1 MSLEDLKKILDYDIT
16 EQKNGVVKSK
26 VLDKLDNYIKYFKN
40 ADDWSNKLTSTKTKS
55 GNKIYIKYLYDGEPF
70 VIDAGDN
77 VVINAKT
84 SIENDLCLK
93 KINDIKT
100 ALKFICNENATMSEN
115 ESSGAG
121 IAESYVS
128 EYNEINDLLDD
139 IINDETLDND
149 PWVVYKNWRDNSSI
163 KNYNKDGEVTG
174 ISDCYDNI
182 IGFLEHFPLTKDKI
196 KYNDKSSRIDFNGI
210 IYDDNTVHTIL
221 GYLNKYFIRKYSNV
235 KGLNDAIKGCANKHH
250 YNPIKKYF
258 DTLQYDDS
266 KDWFKYLLKD
276 VIKADLWD
284 EFNELYLAEFK
295 KWICACVKRVYE
307 PGCKFDNILVLV
319 SNVQGTGK
327 SSIWEQLFNINDE
340 SFCKIVDASQEIPSG
355 DRFVQQCAG
364 KLCINFDEIAMKAKN
379 VNKIK
384 TMLTETVDEWHTL
397 YSVADAPRPR
407 DYIFAG
413 TTNNTDFL
421 KDYTSMYERRWW
433 IIKVTEDTTNGVNVN
448 KMFND
453 KDLNLRDKIWAQAKY
468 LYEHNKEENLYITHD
483 SDLGKQLEILQRGYK
498 ASNNEDYAEIVNIMQ
513 MDWGFFNDN
522 KLINIE
528 SLVKQYKSG
537 DVINYCERRND
548 EINELMNKEGYVMKP
563 DDIKYTC
570 YGQIDRWPVTLLYDL
585 LNKLGIKYTKQ
596 SLRNELEY
604 ANEFVKIK
612 ARCVMNNNKV
622 CDAWC
627 RQEDTPTHKFKTE
640 KFFEDESEGINEL
653 PF

>member
-1 MSLEDLKKILDYDIT
+1 MSINEELRNTLTIEKT
-16 EQKNGVVKSK
+16 QMSNGIEKTK
-26 VLDKLDNYIKYFKN
+26 VLDVLDNYINYFSKSDKYI
-40 ADDWSNKLTSTKTKS
+40 NKFASKQLKK
-55 GNKIYIKYLYDGEPF
+55 GNKILIIYLFDNAPF
-70 VIDAGDN
+70 VISNKDN
-77 VVINAKT
+77 VFISARNNIN
-84 SIENDLCLK
+84 NDLGLNKISYIKDAITYCCNNNI
-93 KINDIKT
+93 IND
-100 ALKFICNENATMSEN
+100 ND
-115 ESSGAG
+115 ESDDVNI
-121 IAESYVS
+121 IAQSYVS
-128 EYNEINDLLDD
+128 EYDDINNLLDD
-139 IINDETLDND
+139 IVNDETIQEKSDWDLYIEWNKK
-149 PWVVYKNWRDNSSI
+149 YSI

-210 IYDDNTVHTIL
+210 IYDDNAVHTIL

-468 LYEHNKEENLYITHD
+468 LYEHNKEENLYITYD

-604 ANEFVKIK
+604 ANEFVKKK
-612 ARCVMNNNKV
+612 AQCIMNNNKV

-627 RQEDTPTHKFKTE
+627 RKEDTPTN
-640 KFFEDESEGINEL
+640 KFFSQKEEEFFNEGE
-653 PF
+653 

>member
-1 MSLEDLKKILDYDIT
+1 MSELITNEVQTSNVNNLMLSYENAIMNDGYFKDKLSFKNKFIYFNDKRFDWKNDKSLFRSIIAKSLEVKKTEIDYDILFVAFLHVAQQNKQEDT
-16 EQKNGVVKSK
+16 NEIIVSQSYSSEFFEIEDL
-26 VLDKLDNYIKYFKN
+26 LD
-40 ADDWSNKLTSTKTKS
+40 
-55 GNKIYIKYLYDGEPF
+55 E
-70 VIDAGDN
+70 
-77 VVINAKT
+77 
-84 SIENDLCLK
+84 IENDNTISDK
-93 KINDIKT
+93 VDDWTAYRNWKNNEAIKT
-100 ALKFICNENATMSEN
+100 M
-115 ESSGAG
+115 
-121 IAESYVS
+121 
-128 EYNEINDLLDD
+128 
-139 IINDETLDND
+139 
-149 PWVVYKNWRDNSSI
+149 NS
-163 KNYNKDGEVTG
+163 DGEVTG
-174 ISDCYDNI
+174 IDSCYDNI
-182 IGFLEHFPLTKDKI
+182 VGWLEHCPLTKDKI
-196 KYNDKSSRIDFNGI
+196 KYNDKSSRIDFNGA
-210 IYDDNTVHTIL
+210 IYDDNAVHTIL

-250 YNPIKKYF
+250 YNPIKEYF

-266 KDWFKYLLKD
+266 KDWFEYLLKD

-284 EFNELYLAEFK
+284 EFSELYLAEFK

-340 SFCKIVDASQEIPSG
+340 SFCKIVDASQEIPNG
-355 DRFVQQCAG
+355 DRFIQQCAG

-433 IIKVTEDTTNGVNVN
+433 IIKISEITNNGVHVN
-448 KMFND
+448 KVFND

-468 LYEHNKEENLYITHD
+468 LYDHNNEENLYITYD

-604 ANEFVKIK
+604 ANEFVKMK

-627 RQEDTPTHKFKTE
+627 RKEDTPINKFKTE
-640 KFFEDESEGINEL
+640 IFFEDESEGINEL